1 MTDRTAPFSNHVL
14 TWCINGLLTN
24 DLLSEKKNMAI
35 GDFLRN
41 KAVLTEIADVLNMR
55 FANLQGWSWEAEDG
69 RPVEPRRQLNGK
81 HRIMMDEDILQAI
94 LLHYVGVSWSI
105 QFKSEF
111 KYLMKLNG
119 VGESRSHVSR

>member
-1 MTDRTAPFSNHVL
+1 
-14 TWCINGLLTN
+14 LTN
-24 DLLSEKKNMAI
+24 DLLSEKKKTTI

-41 KAVLTEIADVLNMR
+41 KAVLTEIADVLSMR
-55 FANLQGWSWEAEDG
+55 FANLQGWSREAEDG

-81 HRIMMDEDILQAI
+81 YRIMMNEDILQAI

-111 KYLMKLNG
+111 KYLI
-119 VGESRSHVSR
+119 